1 MEEVDEHEGQHGII
15 SRKHLKE
22 MSIMLHV
29 KEVESPIMLSVK
41 FKERYISSLLHYL
54 LLIFRI

>member
-1 MEEVDEHEGQHGII
+1 
-15 SRKHLKE
+15 
-22 MSIMLHV
+22 MLHV
-29 KEVESPIMLSVK
+29 KEAESSIMLSVK

>member
-15 SRKHLKE
+15 SRKQLKE

-29 KEVESPIMLSVK
+29 KEAKSPIMLSVK